1 MSGFAKG
8 DYVKFVGMFGD
19 GGCGRVASVGGNGLV
34 FVCFTAGCT
43 AEACDPICLKPV
55 KPSKRM
61 LETPFGH
68 HRFDASCPEYDPEC
82 CAAYC
87 PEKGGE

>member
-1 MSGFAKG
+1 MTGK
-8 DYVKFVGMFGD
+8 DPND
-19 GGCGRVASVGGNGLV
+19 
-34 FVCFTAGCT
+34 T

-55 KPSKRM
+55 KPRQRM

-68 HRFDASCPEYDPEC
+68 HRFDASCPGYDPEC

-87 PEKGGE
+87 PEKGGEQL

>member
-1 MSGFAKG
+1 MSGFKKG
-8 DYVKFVGMFGD
+8 DYVICVDANGD
-19 GGCGRVASVGGNGLV
+19 GDYGRVASVRADKV
-34 FVCFTAGCT
+34 FVCFTTGCT
-43 AEACDPICLKPV
+43 TAACV
-55 KPSKRM
+55 PSDLSAVAPRAWM
-61 LETPFGH
+61 LATPFGH